1 MEHPRVNE
9 PVDPSPDPSDAT
21 GSDAARALA
30 DSFPVIYEE
39 LRRLAHRNL
48 RKEPSGHTFATTD
61 LVHEAYLKLVDQTR
75 VQWKSRAHFMAFA
88 ATAMRRILVDHARR
102 RQTAR
107 HGGGLQPVRIEAV
120 GIATVERAELVVAL
134 DRALDRLRDFD
145 ARQAKVVE
153 CHFFGGMTMDET
165 ADALD
170 IGLRTAKRD
179 WAKAKSWLYR
189 EITRDSA
196 A

>member
-1 MEHPRVNE
+1 MSE
-9 PVDPSPDPSDAT
+9 PAEPESGPDVPPVPADAIGLT
-21 GSDAARALA
+21 EA
-30 DSFPVIYEE
+30 FPVIYQE

-48 RKEPSGHTFATTD
+48 QKEPSGHTLATTD
-61 LVHEAYLKLVDQTR
+61 LVHEAYLKLRDQTR
-75 VQWKSRAHFMAFA
+75 VEWKSRAHFMAVA

-102 RQTAR
+102 RQTAK
-107 HGGGLQPVRIEAV
+107 HGGGLQRVRIEAA
-120 GIATVERAELVVAL
+120 GIATAERADLVVAL
-134 DRALDRLRDFD
+134 DGALDRLRHLD

-165 ADALD
+165 AEALD

-189 EITRDSA
+189 EITRGSA
-196 A
+196 S

>member
-1 MEHPRVNE
+1 MSE
-9 PVDPSPDPSDAT
+9 PVEPESGPDAPPGPADAI
-21 GSDAARALA
+21 ALTEA
-30 DSFPVIYEE
+30 FPVIYQE

-48 RKEPSGHTFATTD
+48 QKEPSGHTLATTD
-61 LVHEAYLKLVDQTR
+61 LVHEAYLKLRDQTR
-75 VQWKSRAHFMAFA
+75 VEWKSRAHFMAVA

-102 RQTAR
+102 RQTAK
-107 HGGGLQPVRIEAV
+107 HGGGLERVRIEAA
-120 GIATVERAELVVAL
+120 GIATAERADLVVAL
-134 DRALDRLRDFD
+134 DGALDRLRDFD

-189 EITRDSA
+189 EMSRGSA
-196 A
+196 S